1 MGFMVSA
8 PVLIAVDERAPS
20 PGQVGQMWSVM
31 MDVDGCTG
39 RERDPRRAPQAAG
52 RWPIGR
58 VLTVAAIVGSAFVT
72 VVTWPGW

>member
-39 RERDPRRAPQAAG
+39 RERDPRRAPRAA
-52 RWPIGR
+52 GR
-58 VLTVAAIVGSAFVT
+58 VLTVAGNARPAFVT
-72 VVTWPGW
+72 VVTWPGR